1 MNILVLGSG
10 GREHSI
16 SWKLAQSSKMD
27 KLYIVPGNAGTH
39 ELGEN
44 VEISVNDFEGIKE
57 FIKKNQINMLIVGP
71 EEPLVK
77 GITDFLRHDPQL
89 KKLIIIGPDK
99 KGALLEGSKDFA
111 KSFMQKYGIPTAQ
124 YKSFDASSVD
134 EAYEFLNTL
143 NPPYVLKA
151 DGLAGGKG
159 VVILEN
165 IKKARA
171 ELAQMFEGKFGEAGK
186 KVVIEEFL
194 NGIELSV
201 FVLTDGKNY
210 KLLPEA
216 KDYKQIGEGNTGL
229 NTGGMGSVS
238 PVPFV
243 DDAFMNEVEHEII
256 QPTIQGLMN
265 EGINYQGFI
274 FFGLMKVEDKPLV
287 VEYNV
292 RMGDP
297 EAEAVIPR
305 IETDLVSLFE
315 KLPNQQ
321 LDEMELEINPRAV
334 GSVMMVS
341 GGYPEKYEKGK
352 VITGLNSY
360 NPDTL
365 IFHAGTKTMEDQV
378 ITSGGRVLAITS
390 YGDDIFNALNHS
402 YETIRHITFENAYYR
417 KDIGFD
423 LKA

>member
-1 MNILVLGSG
+1 MNIFVLGSG

-27 KLYIVPGNAGTH
+27 KLYIAPGNAGTH

-77 GITDFLRHDPQL
+77 GITDFLRHDSQL
-89 KKLIIIGPDK
+89 EKLIIIGPGK

-124 YKSFDASSVD
+124 YNSFDVSSLD

-165 IKKARA
+165 LKKARA

-210 KLLPEA
+210 KILPEA

-229 NTGGMGSVS
+229 NTGGMGSLS
-238 PVPFV
+238 PVPFA
-243 DDAFMNEVEHEII
+243 DDVFMNKLEHDII

-315 KLPNQQ
+315 KIPNQQ
-321 LDEMELEINPRAV
+321 LDEMELEINPRAAV
-334 GSVMMVS
+334 SVMMVS

-352 VITGLNSY
+352 PITGLNSY

-365 IFHAGTKTMEDQV
+365 IFHAGTKILEDQV
-378 ITSGGRVLAITS
+378 ITNGGRVLAITS

>member
-27 KLYIVPGNAGTH
+27 KLYIAPGNAGTH

-77 GITDFLRHDPQL
+77 GITDFLRHDSQL
-89 KKLIIIGPDK
+89 EKLIIIGPGK

-124 YKSFDASSVD
+124 YNSFDASSLD

-165 IKKARA
+165 LKKARA

-210 KLLPEA
+210 KILPEA

-229 NTGGMGSVS
+229 NTGGMGSLS
-238 PVPFV
+238 PVPFA
-243 DDAFMNEVEHEII
+243 DDVFMNKLEHDII

-315 KLPNQQ
+315 KIPNQQ
-321 LDEMELEINPRAV
+321 LDEMELEINPRAAV
-334 GSVMMVS
+334 SVMMVS

-352 VITGLNSY
+352 PITGLNSY

-365 IFHAGTKTMEDQV
+365 IFHAGTKILEDQV
-378 ITSGGRVLAITS
+378 ITNGGRVLAITS

>member
-27 KLYIVPGNAGTH
+27 KLYIAPGNAGTH

-77 GITDFLRHDPQL
+77 GITDFLRHDSQL
-89 KKLIIIGPDK
+89 EKLIIIGPGK

-124 YKSFDASSVD
+124 YNSFDVSSLD

-165 IKKARA
+165 LKKARA

-210 KLLPEA
+210 KILPEA

-229 NTGGMGSVS
+229 NTGGMGSLS
-238 PVPFV
+238 PVPFA
-243 DDAFMNEVEHEII
+243 DDVFMNKLEHDII

-315 KLPNQQ
+315 KIPNQQ
-321 LDEMELEINPRAV
+321 LDEMELEINPRAAV
-334 GSVMMVS
+334 SVMMVS

-352 VITGLNSY
+352 PITGLNSY

-365 IFHAGTKTMEDQV
+365 IFHAGTKILEDQV
-378 ITSGGRVLAITS
+378 ITNGGRVLAITS